1 MNLSDYKSQFESAI
15 TRLKEELS
23 GLRTGRAAPS
33 VIENILVDC
42 YGAKMP
48 LLQLASIS
56 APEPRQLLVQ
66 PWDPTNLKSIEKA
79 LEIADL
85 GFGVVIQEKIIR
97 LNVPMLTEERR
108 TEIVKN
114 LKQLL
119 EKNKVSLRQ
128 IREKVR
134 EEIIKQERDRQISE
148 DEKYRLQEVL
158 DKITKEYTDKIEEL
172 GDKKEREIM
181 TV

>member
-1 MNLSDYKSQFESAI
+1 MNLSDHKSQFESALN
-15 TRLKEELS
+15 RLREELS

-66 PWDPTNLKSIEKA
+66 PWDPTNLKPIEKA
-79 LEIADL
+79 LEIANL
-85 GFGVVIQEKIIR
+85 GFGIIIQEKIIR

-148 DEKYRLQEVL
+148 DEKYRLQEAL
-158 DKITKEYTDKIEEL
+158 DKMTKEYTDKIDEL
-172 GDKKEREIM
+172 GEKKEQEIM
-181 TV
+181 TI

>member
-1 MNLSDYKSQFESAI
+1 MNLSDHKSQFESTL

-33 VIENILVDC
+33 VVENISVDC

-66 PWDPTNLKSIEKA
+66 PWDQTNLKSIEKA
-79 LEIADL
+79 IQEANL
-85 GFGVVIQEKIIR
+85 GFSVVIQEKALR

-108 TEIVKN
+108 AEIVKN
-114 LKQLL
+114 LNQLL
-119 EKNKVSLRQ
+119 EKNKVSIRQ
-128 IREKVR
+128 IREKIR
-134 EEIIKQERDRQISE
+134 EEITKQERDRQISE
-148 DEKYRLQEVL
+148 DEKYRLQEQL
-158 DKITKEYTDKIEEL
+158 DKMTKEYADKIDEL
-172 GDKKEREIM
+172 GEKKEREIM
-181 TV
+181 TI